1 MALFELTPNAIT
13 PLSETTFA
21 ESGVLERRD
30 LQRLLRDSIE
40 VLSPDTLVIA
50 EEFGDW
56 EESYRRIDLLGLD
69 RNANLV
75 VIELKRTEDGGHMEL
90 QALRYAAMVSAMTF
104 SKLVEVHAL
113 HLARVGRSGEDAKKR
128 ILEFLGWDEPEE
140 ESFASDVKIL
150 LASADFSKELTTT
163 VMWLNERDLD
173 IRCVRLRPY
182 RYQDKLLLDVQQL
195 IPLPEANAYQV
206 QLREKATER
215 RQSRRQEGSGPDF
228 TRYDLFCA
236 SQHHPNQWKRNM
248 VYAVVRA
255 AVEHGVPIAQL
266 PVPRGKWL
274 VVSGNCATRADFEAK
289 LQLEPEAGTRAYHPR
304 RWFNADDQLL
314 RTEGKTYC
322 LSNQWGDTTF
332 PVIDEIATRFPKLG
346 IRYERSAGQ
355 DE

>member
-1 MALFELTPNAIT
+1 MALYELTPTAIT

-30 LQRLLRDSIE
+30 LQRLLRDAIE
-40 VLSPDTLVIA
+40 VLSPETLVIT

-56 EESYRRIDLLGLD
+56 EDSHRRIDLLGLD
-69 RNANLV
+69 RSANLV

-104 SKLVEVHAL
+104 SKLVEVHSDY
-113 HLARVGRSGEDAKKR
+113 LARIGRAGEDAKQR
-128 ILEFLGWDEPEE
+128 VLDFLGWDEPEE
-140 ESFASDVKIL
+140 ESFAADVKVL

-182 RYQDKLLLDVQQL
+182 RFKDKLLLDVQQL
-195 IPLPEANAYQV
+195 IPLPEADAYQV

-215 RQSRRQEGSGPDF
+215 RQSRRQEGGPDF

-236 SQHHPNQWKRNM
+236 GQRHPNQWKRNM

-255 AVEHGVPIAQL
+255 AIERKIPIAEL

-274 VVSGNCATRADFEAK
+274 VVSGNCATKAEFEAK
-289 LQLEPEAGTRAYHPR
+289 LQVEPEAGTRAYHPR

-314 RTEGKTYC
+314 RAEGKTYC

-332 PVIDEIATRFPKLG
+332 PVIDGIAARFPELG

-355 DE
+355 EE